1 VAPTAAFTATTSG
14 LTASVDGA
22 GSSDP
27 DGTVVSHAWEFGDG
41 ASATGA
47 TASHAYTT
55 PGTYTVV
62 LTVTDDDGAVDTE
75 STSVTVT
82 APGPVAP
89 ALAADAF
96 SRTVASGFGSSDTG
110 GAWSTF
116 VGNATMS
123 VSGGAGHMEV
133 AGPGGSAA
141 GYLGSISVSDV
152 AMQVNVS
159 LDHAPTGGGTWVY
172 LTSRWTGS
180 NYYRAV
186 VRFVPDGSVALGL
199 SRVVNGAET
208 SIQSVNLPGLTYTPG
223 TVLRVRFDTSGTDVT
238 TLKAKA
244 WVTGSAEPAE
254 WQVVATDT
262 TEVLRAAGRIGLA
275 TYVSGAATG
284 IMRVNVDDLW
294 AGAAGSAPPA
304 GP

>member
-1 VAPTAAFTATTSG
+1 
-14 LTASVDGA
+14 
-22 GSSDP
+22 
-27 DGTVVSHAWEFGDG
+27 
-41 ASATGA
+41 
-47 TASHAYTT
+47 
-55 PGTYTVV
+55 
-62 LTVTDDDGAVDTE
+62 
-75 STSVTVT
+75 
-82 APGPVAP
+82 
-89 ALAADAF
+89 
-96 SRTVASGFGSSDTG
+96 
-110 GAWSTF
+110 
-116 VGNATMS
+116 
-123 VSGGAGHMEV
+123 
-133 AGPGGSAA
+133 
-141 GYLGSISVSDV
+141 
-152 AMQVNVS
+152 
-159 LDHAPTGGGTWVY
+159 
-172 LTSRWTGS
+172 
-180 NYYRAV
+180 
-186 VRFVPDGSVALGL
+186 
-199 SRVVNGAET
+199 VVNGAET